1 MLTRLTIH
9 NFKALREVDIE
20 LGQNVVFIG
29 PNNSGKTTALQALA
43 LWHVGLQHWL
53 LATLQSS
60 WPEQIRSEVIDSGE
74 RGVSI
79 NRLDLT
85 AVPIPGT
92 RLLWNDLRAD
102 NGEDRPISLRVEGI
116 TGNKTWSCAFMFR
129 YENEESLTCLPGQ
142 IQNNK
147 FFVPNEAKN
156 VRMAF
161 LPSMSGL
168 VSTEDKLE
176 RGSIERRISEGRT
189 AEILRNLCYQIY
201 NADGQTD
208 QWNRLTRHIKDMFQI
223 ELFAPDYLVSR
234 GEIRMTYRERG
245 LTFDLSASGR
255 GMLQVLLLLA
265 YLYANPESVLLL
277 DEPDAHLEIIRQREI
292 YNLLTRIAREQNSQI
307 IAASHSEVVLEEAAN
322 KDTAIAFLGNPHRI
336 DKRNKSQVLK
346 ALKQIRAVDY
356 YLAQQTGW
364 VIYLE
369 GATDLSIL
377 QTFARRL
384 KHEAASLLEQ
394 AFVYYLEINKPSK
407 AADHFRGLREASAGL
422 VGVAVFDRI
431 SSSKLQRESALTELI
446 WRRREIEN
454 YLIAPE
460 TLLNYARSTDES
472 GAYEQIMEQ
481 VIGLLVPP
489 IALEDQS
496 DIWWMDVKASEGFL
510 ERLFDLY
517 SQKSGLFNIMR
528 KTNYHILANFVPD
541 NLIDP
546 EIIEKLDA
554 IVEVARRAKPR
565 VT

>member
-528 KTNYHILANFVPD
+528 KTNY
-541 NLIDP
+541 
-546 EIIEKLDA
+546 
-554 IVEVARRAKPR
+554 R
-565 VT
+565 VCKINGVNGVSGRE